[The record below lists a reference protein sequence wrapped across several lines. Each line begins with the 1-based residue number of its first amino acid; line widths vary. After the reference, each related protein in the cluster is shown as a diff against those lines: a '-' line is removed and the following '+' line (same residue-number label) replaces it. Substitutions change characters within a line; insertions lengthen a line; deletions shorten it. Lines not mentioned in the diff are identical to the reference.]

1 MIYMPILNVCNLCKT
16 YQAGEAEVKALDNV
30 SFTVEKGEF
39 VSIIGPSGS
48 GKSTLLH
55 ILAGIFYYIFN
66 FVVAWVMELLEK
78 KFSYYH

>member
-1 MIYMPILNVCNLCKT
+1 MPILNVCNLCKT

-48 GKSTLLH
+48 GKSVL
-55 ILAGIFYYIFN
+55 
-66 FVVAWVMELLEK
+66 
-78 KFSYYH
+78 

>member
-1 MIYMPILNVCNLCKT
+1 MPILNVCNLCKT

-48 GKSTLLH
+48 GNRPC
-55 ILAGIFYYIFN
+55 YISLP
-66 FVVAWVMELLEK
+66 VLTAPPPARCM
-78 KFSYYH
+78 

>member
-1 MIYMPILNVCNLCKT
+1 MPILNVCNLCKT

-55 ILAGIFYYIFN
+55 ILAGIDRPTSGKRSEERR
-66 FVVAWVMELLEK
+66 VGKECRSRW
-78 KFSYYH
+78 SPYH